1 MARSLSAASQVR
13 PKDAEYREII
23 AWYEWEL
30 EHSAPPTDL
39 AYEPV
44 KIGPTWQYDNGW
56 VLPAVTLGWRNLAWA
71 GLHLQAPKGGPW
83 TYTLEQARFL
93 LWQDALDPETG
104 EFLHPTAVL
113 QRLKGWGK
121 DPMAVALSTT
131 DICSEDAVFDH
142 WDGDIPVGKQTPQAY
157 VQIVGVAQ
165 DQIKR
170 NTMPLFNV
178 LISPET
184 KRKYGVQVGKLDVWA
199 RGDTAHIEATTS
211 SVMAMEGPRPTRVI
225 RNETQNWND
234 SNGGHALA
242 SSIDGNLA
250 KDSTGAA
257 RLLDICNA
265 YRPGEGS
272 VGQVAREAYEA
283 TVGDRC
289 EAHTE
294 LDADDWPECLDCQP
308 PRTLDFGL
316 LYDSLEAPPEAP
328 LTVDAAP
335 AVVDSIRGDS
345 TWLNLK
351 RILNSIKDPRNSPS
365 ESRRKWYNQIT
376 AAEDAWAD
384 PRDIDACAVDD
395 GLEDGDTIA
404 LFGDGS
410 KSDDATG
417 LIGIRISD
425 GLAQV
430 LHVQQPKKGQ
440 IVDRDAVDNAV
451 IAANNRFRVKAFWF
465 DPSHAKDDDAEG
477 DARFWWPLVDEW
489 SRRYG
494 RKFVCHPVKT
504 GNRAHAVAFDMALE
518 VNQKT
523 FVEGCDQTLTELEG
537 SAARKAAGEPP
548 TVMFKRSQVLI
559 EHLRNAKR
567 APGKYGTS
575 VRKDNRESR
584 HKIDLAVCLIGA
596 RMLRRIYLL
605 SLKKGTPG
613 KGRMVAFD

>member
-1 MARSLSAASQVR
+1 VARRLGAASQVR

-23 AWYEWEL
+23 AWYEDQL
-30 EHSAPPTDL
+30 EHAAPPTDL
-39 AYEPV
+39 AWEPV

-56 VLPAVTLGWRNLAWA
+56 VLPAATLGWRNLAWA
-71 GLHLQAPKGGPW
+71 GLNLQAPKGGPW

-93 LWQDALDPETG
+93 LWMDALDENG
-104 EFLHPTAVL
+104 EWLYPTAVL

-121 DPMAVALSTT
+121 DPFAVAYSATHV
-131 DICSEDAVFDH
+131 CSEDAMFSR
-142 WDGDIPVGKQTPQAY
+142 WDGDVPVGQQIPSPY
-157 VQIVGVAQ
+157 VQIVGVSQ

-170 NTMPLFNV
+170 NTMTLFPA
-178 LISPET
+178 LLPPET
-184 KRKYGVQVGKLDVWA
+184 KRKYGIQTGKLDVWA
-199 RGDTAHIEATTS
+199 RGDTAHIEAMTNSTN
-211 SVMAMEGPRPTRVI
+211 AIEGPRPTWVV

-234 SNGGHALA
+234 SNGGHDLA
-242 SSIDGNLA
+242 GAIEGNLA
-250 KDSTGAA
+250 KSSDGLA
-257 RLLDICNA
+257 RQLDVCNA

-272 VGQVAREAYEA
+272 VGQVAREAYDN
-283 TVGDRC
+283 TIGDHC
-289 EAHTE
+289 EAHDGCAHDE
-294 LDADDWPECLDCQP
+294 WPECLDCQP
-308 PRTLDFGL
+308 PKAMDFGL

-328 LTVDAAP
+328 LSVEAAP
-335 AVVDSIRGDS
+335 GVVEAIRGDS
-345 TWLNLK
+345 KWSRMT
-351 RILNSIKDPRNSPS
+351 RILNSIKNPANPAS

-384 PRDIDACAVDD
+384 PNDIRAGEVDE
-395 GLEDGDTIA
+395 GLEDGDTIVI
-404 LFGDGS
+404 FGDGS

-440 IVDRDAVDNAV
+440 IVDRDAVDHAV
-451 IAANNRFRVKAFWF
+451 IEAVAKFRVVAFYF

-477 DARFWWPLVDEW
+477 DNRFWWPLVDEW

-494 RKFVCHPVKT
+494 KRFKCHPVKT

-523 FVEGCDQTLTELEG
+523 FVEACDQTLGELEG
-537 SAARKAAGEPP
+537 QARLAPEDRP
-548 TVMFKRSQVLI
+548 VRFKRSSWLS

-567 APGKYGTS
+567 APGKYG
-575 VRKDNRESR
+575 VGIRKDNRESR

-596 RMLRRIYLL
+596 RMLRRIYLN
-605 SLKKGTPG
+605 SQQKKGKPG
-613 KGRMVAFD
+613 TGRWTILAE